1 MNKDTLERIEKLEK
15 IILDLIDQLEI
26 KTMALQELYNENVRR
41 LREQNKLKGMDKR

>member
-1 MNKDTLERIEKLEK
+1 MDKYTLERINKLEEV
-15 IILDLIDQLEI
+15 IDQLFEELEI